1 MLRLEGAGMKS
12 WGWHWHHVLA
22 ATVAVLGR
30 GRHRVVGPHL
40 QLYSSSQASAQA
52 STPRLGSTTA
62 THADPYFGRVDGTRV
77 SRDTNARAGHAAPHR
92 CCRRTQVLL
101 RPAPSRLPIKSA
113 LLTTAA
119 MWTVQRIGSGQVVE
133 PEREPGVLKV
143 TALQLQVLRQPAR
156 QADRVSPPAKS
167 APASPA
173 ALSAP

>member
-1 MLRLEGAGMKS
+1 
-12 WGWHWHHVLA
+12 VLA

-77 SRDTNARAGHAAPHR
+77 SRDANGNARAGHAAPHR

-101 RPAPSRLPIKSA
+101 RPAPSGLPIKSA
-113 LLTTAA
+113 LLATAA

-143 TALQLQVLRQPAR
+143 MALQLQVLRQPAR
-156 QADRVSPPAKS
+156 QADRVSAPAKS